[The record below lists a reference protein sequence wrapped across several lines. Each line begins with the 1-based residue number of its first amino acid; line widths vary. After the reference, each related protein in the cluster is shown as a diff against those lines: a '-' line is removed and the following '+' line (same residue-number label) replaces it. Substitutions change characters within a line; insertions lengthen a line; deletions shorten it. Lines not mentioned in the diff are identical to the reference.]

1 MEDTLSGNGTAHD
14 AAQHAMMVNLSGGD
28 PSALRRGDQ
37 AKGLR
42 FEAVLLLVVLAIGA
56 CSRADPI
63 EQARIAA
70 GRAPT
75 STLPPVPGEGAPYP
89 NLGTVPARP
98 ETTAPEARQALA
110 ESLVADR
117 ANARYIGQPVVP
129 TVPRAAPATTQT
141 PPSASAASVMASPGG
156 GVLGAVEEQ
165 PPPLG
170 AVAPPPIAGAP
181 LRATDPVATASP
193 PPSSAPMPEPVRP
206 QPASPITTEPL
217 NPPPPA
223 MPDELPAQARTA
235 AIGAIAA
242 PREPERQH
250 APAEAERPP
259 PLPVAPVVETPL
271 PRSDPS
277 PAPAPVQQ
285 VTIPARP
292 SAPPPAPI
300 APSVIVDR
308 TALQPQRSAGRT
320 SGYALS
326 FLPGTTAIASADRA
340 MLGRLAASSGGAT
353 FRVTGFAD
361 EQGTGRALDLPIA
374 RARAVADAL
383 RAAGVAADAIELG
396 GEARPGPAGR
406 GAEVTLVYSR

>member
-1 MEDTLSGNGTAHD
+1 
-14 AAQHAMMVNLSGGD
+14 MMVNLSGGD

-42 FEAVLLLVVLAIGA
+42 FEVVLLLAVLAIGA

-63 EQARIAA
+63 EQARLAA

-98 ETTAPEARQALA
+98 ETTSPEARQALA

-117 ANARYIGQPVVP
+117 ANARYVGQPVVP
-129 TVPRAAPATTQT
+129 TVPRAAPAPAQ
-141 PPSASAASVMASPGG
+141 PPPPANATSVMASQGG
-156 GVLGAVEEQ
+156 SVLGAVEEQ

-170 AVAPPPIAGAP
+170 AIAPPPIAGAP
-181 LRATDPVATASP
+181 PRASELAATPSP
-193 PPSSAPMPEPVRP
+193 PLSSAPMSEPARP
-206 QPASPITTEPL
+206 LPPAAITAEPL
-217 NPPPPA
+217 SPPPPA
-223 MPDELPAQARTA
+223 MPDELPAPARAA
-235 AIGAIAA
+235 AIGGTIAA
-242 PREPERQH
+242 SREPLRQD
-250 APAEAERPP
+250 AVAEAPGSSTV
-259 PLPVAPVVETPL
+259 PVAPIVTAPL
-271 PRSDPS
+271 PP
-277 PAPAPVQQ
+277 PEPPPIPAPVQQ
-285 VTIPARP
+285 AALPARP

-308 TALQPQRSAGRT
+308 TALQPQRSSGRA
-320 SGYALS
+320 SGYALA

-340 MLGRLAASSGGAT
+340 MLGRLAASSQGAT
-353 FRVTGFAD
+353 FRVTGYAD